1 MGAYA
6 AEGSREFRADSMT
19 TDHRPVRT
27 TLIFGGLGGLVC
39 CLAGWAGAWPVFWP
53 WFSFGLVWCL
63 IAVYALVLL
72 RWSGRRLPAV
82 FFPLL
87 VLAGVGATLPTAGLA
102 FGLALAIFS
111 WIRSG
116 ICYPRS
122 VVQSLVREAILCGG
136 GGLCL
141 MLWNLSTPVSWG
153 LGIWFFSLLQAL
165 FFVLFE
171 PGRPPSETSPP
182 DPFDQALRR
191 IEEILDG
198 N

>member
-6 AEGSREFRADSMT
+6 AQGRHAFREDNMN

-27 TLIFGGLGGLVC
+27 TLLLGGLGGLVC
-39 CLAGWAGAWPVFWP
+39 CLAGWTGAWPVFRP
-53 WFSFGLVWCL
+53 WFSFGIVWCL

-72 RWSGRRLPAV
+72 RWSGRSLPAV

-87 VLAGVGATLPTAGLA
+87 VLAGVGAAMPTAGLA

-122 VVQSLVREAILCGG
+122 VAQSLVREAVLCGG

-141 MLWNLSTPVSWG
+141 MLWGPSTPLSWG
-153 LGIWFFSLLQAL
+153 LGIWLFCVVQAL
-165 FFVLFE
+165 FFILFE
-171 PGRPPSETSPP
+171 PGLSSSETLPP
-182 DPFDQALRR
+182 DHFDQALRR
-191 IEEILDG
+191 IEALLDG
-198 N
+198 H

>member
-1 MGAYA
+1 MSPTG
-6 AEGSREFRADSMT
+6 
-19 TDHRPVRT
+19 
-27 TLIFGGLGGLVC
+27 IGGIK
-39 CLAGWAGAWPVFWP
+39 
-53 WFSFGLVWCL
+53 S
-63 IAVYALVLL
+63 
-72 RWSGRRLPAV
+72 
-82 FFPLL
+82 
-87 VLAGVGATLPTAGLA
+87 
-102 FGLALAIFS
+102 
-111 WIRSG
+111 RSG

-141 MLWNLSTPVSWG
+141 VLWNLSTPVSWG
-153 LGIWFFSLLQAL
+153 LGIWFFGLLQAL